1 MKLKHLL
8 LSAASAAALAG
19 IAVTPAS
26 AAKCVLAGGQGTGI
40 TPDLAKTMSTIALDN
55 AIKNMGAK
63 ASGKIDT
70 KCETTLVV
78 STCTSRQK
86 ACK

>member
-1 MKLKHLL
+1 MKLRNVLIQGTVIA
-8 LSAASAAALAG
+8 SIVAACA
-19 IAVTPAS
+19 TQAS

-40 TPDLAKTMSTIALDN
+40 TPEIATNMSKIALGN
-55 AIKNMGAK
+55 AITNMGSK
-63 ASGKIDT
+63 ASGKVAT

-78 STCTSRQK
+78 STCTSRQR